1 MSVSPFDSALHR
13 ELFGD
18 AEVARLFSDTAE
30 VRAMMLVLGALA
42 KGQGAEGTIPQVS
55 AAFLHRSMMEA
66 QIDPAGLAKATGAN
80 GVTVPGLVAALR
92 DALQAP
98 EHAQYLHWGA
108 TSQDIQ
114 DSGLMLRMRQALMLI
129 EARIGA
135 ALAAL
140 ADLAEA
146 NAETP
151 QAART
156 YGQVA
161 TPSSFGA
168 LAASWGS
175 PLLRLHDRLEALRP
189 RVLCVSLS
197 GAAGTAS
204 MLGADPDALRA
215 ALAGALGLGDPGESW
230 HASRDRIGELA
241 GWLADLT
248 TACGKMGADLTLL
261 SRSEIGEIGLP
272 GAGASSTMPQ
282 KQNPVAPSLLVALAR
297 FAPAQ
302 AAVLQGAA
310 VHAEARDG
318 AAWFAEWLTL
328 PPLTAAAARAISVA
342 GELAA
347 GLEVRTDAMP
357 RHLDDPLGLIHAE
370 ALSFA
375 LAPALGR
382 AEAQAVVKTLAA
394 EARGTGIPLPELV
407 ARAHPECALP
417 DLSAPATLG
426 TAPQAARAFAGAA
439 RARVA
444 KIAERRAEKN

>member
-1 MSVSPFDSALHR
+1 
-13 ELFGD
+13 
-18 AEVARLFSDTAE
+18 
-30 VRAMMLVLGALA
+30 
-42 KGQGAEGTIPQVS
+42 
-55 AAFLHRSMMEA
+55 
-66 QIDPAGLAKATGAN
+66 
-80 GVTVPGLVAALR
+80 
-92 DALQAP
+92 
-98 EHAQYLHWGA
+98 
-108 TSQDIQ
+108 
-114 DSGLMLRMRQALMLI
+114 
-129 EARIGA
+129 
-135 ALAAL
+135 
-140 ADLAEA
+140 
-146 NAETP
+146 
-151 QAART
+151 
-156 YGQVA
+156 
-161 TPSSFGA
+161 
-168 LAASWGS
+168 
-175 PLLRLHDRLEALRP
+175 
-189 RVLCVSLS
+189 
-197 GAAGTAS
+197 
-204 MLGADPDALRA
+204 
-215 ALAGALGLGDPGESW
+215 
-230 HASRDRIGELA
+230 
-241 GWLADLT
+241 
-248 TACGKMGADLTLL
+248 MGADLTLL

-347 GLEVRTDAMP
+347 GLEVRTDAMA

-382 AEAQAVVKTLAA
+382 AEAQASVKTLAA

-407 ARAHPECALP
+407 ARAHPESALP